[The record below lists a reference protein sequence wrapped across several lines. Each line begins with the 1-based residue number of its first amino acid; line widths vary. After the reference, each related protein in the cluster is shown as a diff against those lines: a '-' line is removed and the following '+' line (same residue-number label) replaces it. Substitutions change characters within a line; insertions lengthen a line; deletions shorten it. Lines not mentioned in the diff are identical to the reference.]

1 MVNKYYQ
8 KHKEKLRKEARE
20 RHQNLS
26 EENKRK
32 SINMLVSGIEI
43 FLKKKKKGNVNMV
56 VNKIRIF
63 YRMSIEK
70 FILKC

>member
-20 RHQNLS
+20 RHQNFS

-32 SINMLVSGIEI
+32 SVNMLVSGIEI
-43 FLKKKKKGNVNMV
+43 FLRKKKKGNVNMV
-56 VNKIRIF
+56 VNNIRIF

-70 FILKC
+70 LFLKC